1 MALLEVCAWDG
12 EQAFR
17 RRTIRRNFM
26 WKPKKS
32 IKVFKKLNY
41 SWSEIGRTNLIVH
54 RDITSYNPTSF
65 WQHFNAVSTSKW
77 VIVSTPIDVGEAE
90 PPSLERFRI
99 LKSTD
104 VVSSVKKSRNSAR
117 LLDSMNKNSF
127 FFASNLGQ
135 DFLPNHCS
143 WEAYLSIRDP
153 HLRAFTPLPPPPPPR
168 QLRYWIQ
175 SRLKH

>member
-1 MALLEVCAWDG
+1 
-12 EQAFR
+12 
-17 RRTIRRNFM
+17 M

-41 SWSEIGRTNLIVH
+41 SWSEIGRTNLTVH

-65 WQHFNAVSTSKW
+65 WQHLNAVSTSKW

-104 VVSSVKKSRNSAR
+104 VISSVKRSRNSAR
-117 LLDSMNKNSF
+117 FLTRWTRIRF
-127 FFASNLGQ
+127 FFCVEFRPRLFTKSLFLGGIFECKRPASEGFYSL
-135 DFLPNHCS
+135 
-143 WEAYLSIRDP
+143 A
-153 HLRAFTPLPPPPPPR
+153 PPPR
-168 QLRYWIQ
+168 QLRHWIQ